1 MNTVAIIQARMS
13 SSRLPGKVLLPLMG
27 KPVLEHVV
35 TRLKYAIS
43 LKEIVVATST
53 EVDDDA
59 IELWAKSNKV
69 NYYRGSLS
77 DVLDRYYQ
85 AALLYKAE
93 TVVRITA
100 DCPVIDP
107 YIVDEVVFG
116 FKKGAFDAY
125 GLSGEFPDGLDCQV
139 FSFSALEKA
148 WKEATLPSEREHV
161 GPYIEKTHP
170 ELFKLG
176 GLEKFSNLGH
186 LRWTLD
192 EERDYE
198 FLNQIYEE
206 LYVADSL
213 FVTDDILNLLK
224 RRPEL
229 SEINSQITR
238 NAGYLKSLE
247 MESK

>member
-35 TRLKYAIS
+35 SRLKYATS
-43 LKEIVVATST
+43 LNEIFIATST
-53 EVDDDA
+53 EADDDA
-59 IELWAKSNKV
+59 IELWAKSNASP
-69 NYYRGSLS
+69 YYRGSLN
-77 DVLDRYYQ
+77 DVLDRYYH
-85 AALLYKAE
+85 AASFYKAD

-176 GLEKFSNLGH
+176 GLEKFSDLGH